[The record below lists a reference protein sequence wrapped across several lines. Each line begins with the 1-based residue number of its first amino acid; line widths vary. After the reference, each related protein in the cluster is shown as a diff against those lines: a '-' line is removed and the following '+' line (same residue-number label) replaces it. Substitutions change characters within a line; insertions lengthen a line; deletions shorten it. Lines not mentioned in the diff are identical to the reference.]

1 MACAIDDLTAIMF
14 ATPTPANT
22 PHLGAAAVSF
32 SPEHIIIDVREA
44 DHREQGMPSLS
55 LAPSVDKV
63 LREKLLRSRQRNMMP
78 STPGSGNAENV
89 SSILA
94 ALKLLPNSSLSDTP
108 YRG

>member
-1 MACAIDDLTAIMF
+1 ML

-22 PHLGAAAVSF
+22 PHLGASNPSF
-32 SPEHIIIDVREA
+32 SPEHVVIDVAEA
-44 DHREQGMPSLS
+44 DHAPQGMPSLS

-63 LREKLLRSRQRNMMP
+63 LREKLLRSPQRKMTP
-78 STPGSGNAENV
+78 DTPGSGNTENV
-89 SSILA
+89 ASVFA